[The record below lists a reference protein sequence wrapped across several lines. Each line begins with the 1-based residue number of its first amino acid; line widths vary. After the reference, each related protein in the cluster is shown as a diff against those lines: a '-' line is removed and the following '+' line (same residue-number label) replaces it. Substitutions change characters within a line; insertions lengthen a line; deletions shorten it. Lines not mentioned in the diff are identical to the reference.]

1 MLVGSAA
8 MEQTRPSTS
17 AVAAVPSAVRE
28 LVVAHL
34 ERVDEAAPGL
44 IEMLYLTGSAA
55 LGDHRPGVSDVDF
68 LAVTSRACRPHVADG
83 LVEPQ
88 RERLAAPAGPTR

>member
-1 MLVGSAA
+1 

-44 IEMLYLTGSAA
+44 IEMLYLTGV
-55 LGDHRPGVSDVDF
+55 GDHAIPPG
-68 LAVTSRACRPHVADG
+68 RGHVI
-83 LVEPQ
+83 P
-88 RERLAAPAGPTR
+88 PAGP